1 MDNTQ
6 LSVHVQK
13 KSASGPNIRK
23 KLPVTGL
30 EGGRFCRY
38 KNIGEKIDMDNKDM
52 NNEDMDK
59 DEKIVNRTTEMA
71 ALKESMLKNSKSEHG
86 KVLML
91 YSDAG
96 IGKARLIEEYIKKMY
111 PKAAKLNIKIPASTQ
126 GIMADFSFF
135 NAFFEQIEKNI
146 YENRY
151 SLNIHFKIE
160 IPYFPFILE
169 MHKLG
174 DTPQNIIKKT
184 KKCERIFK
192 NYEHEIVIAI
202 ENSQIMDITSLNIFT
217 EFLKKYKNIIMFMQ
231 YTTDAGHNKQ
241 AMQNVFD
248 YIKDYSV
255 TSVPVLLHQL
265 TPDHAIMVIS
275 NKLDKDIDSTL
286 IKEKY
291 LEVHGNMDELL
302 LYSANELD
310 PKTALDAQIEQS
322 LSKDAKYILYLI
334 LFYRGTIYK
343 DELYRLLLM
352 TLEETWDKDRM
363 EKILIELQEK
373 FLITIDNTKISIN
386 NSVIAELEDSL
397 SSPTAYVAYSIV
409 KEKSFEDL
417 ERQSY
422 ELDSLYRLIYLFSLF
437 NSKDIISL
445 LPYIKERLI
454 QENSIYKVIEQI
466 KKIISSGKIS
476 DVWIQKLQ
484 IGLVDILYSI
494 GDVESAREE
503 LNLIFNPE
511 NLQHHMYR
519 LAFKSALSE
528 KDFKEYYEMLRKQYE
543 DHPRIVLF
551 CDYMLLYHKMKYSS
565 STEALSYAKKLLN
578 AEENSHYLEYYFVL
592 KNFSTYENNL
602 SAIHCLTQCIDAFK
616 KYNRHD
622 LAVRTEVTL
631 AMRYAN
637 IGSLDESYQILNLAH
652 SENVYECRECYFLNN
667 FAVIEI
673 LKGNFVPEVEKNLKN
688 ALLFKPSKYEEG
700 IILCNLLIYYCKTS
714 NITKATRTATYLEGF
729 EYQQYRFEQYQHII
743 HWNLYYY
750 YSTINDTDKMN
761 QHAVQLKKLQNN
773 APTELQE
780 YISATLDKTIQ
791 LPTTHRRYFYSKLP
805 YRPDYIGYWQ
815 LEVPDFS

>member
-1 MDNTQ
+1 MAN
-6 LSVHVQK
+6 
-13 KSASGPNIRK
+13 SADIK
-23 KLPVTGL
+23 IL
-30 EGGRFCRY
+30 E
-38 KNIGEKIDMDNKDM
+38 KETDMDNKDM
-52 NNEDMDK
+52 NNNDIDK
-59 DEKIVNRTTEMA
+59 NDEIVNRTAEMS
-71 ALKESMLKNSKSEHG
+71 ALKESILKNSKSEHG

-96 IGKARLIEEYIKKMY
+96 IGKARLIEEYLKKMY
-111 PKAAKLNIKIPASTQ
+111 PITAKLNIKIPASTK
-126 GIMADFSFF
+126 GIMSDFSFF
-135 NAFFEQIEKNI
+135 NAFYEQMAKYI
-146 YENRY
+146 YENHY

-160 IPYFPFILE
+160 IPYFPFIIE
-169 MHKLG
+169 MHNLC

-184 KKCERIFK
+184 KKCEKFFK
-192 NYEHEIVIAI
+192 NYEHEVVIAI
-202 ENSQIMDITSLNIFT
+202 ENSQIMDIPSLNIFT
-217 EFLKKYKNIIMFMQ
+217 KFLKKYKNIIMFLQ
-231 YTTDAGHNKQ
+231 YTTDAEHNKQ
-241 AMQNVFD
+241 TMQNIFD

-255 TSVPVLLHQL
+255 TNVPILLRQL

-291 LEVHGNMDELL
+291 SEVHGNMDELL

-310 PKTALDAQIEQS
+310 PKATLDSQIEQS
-322 LSKDAKYILYLI
+322 LSKDSKYILYLT

-352 TLEETWDKDRM
+352 TLEQTWDKDRM

-386 NSVIAELEDSL
+386 NSVIAELEDHL
-397 SSPTAYVAYSIV
+397 SSPTAYVAYKIV
-409 KEKSFEDL
+409 KEKSFNDL
-417 ERQSY
+417 ERPSY
-422 ELDSLYRLIYLFSLF
+422 ELDSLYRLLYLFSLF
-437 NSKDIISL
+437 NSQDIISL

-476 DVWIQKLQ
+476 NVWIQKLQ
-484 IGLVDILYSI
+484 IGLIDILYSI
-494 GDVESAREE
+494 GDVESACEE
-503 LNLIFNPE
+503 LNLIFDSE

-519 LAFKSALSE
+519 LAFKSALNE
-528 KDFKEYYEMLRKQYE
+528 KDFKDYYEMLRKQYE

-551 CDYMLLYHKMKYSS
+551 CDYMLLYYKMKYSAS
-565 STEALSYAKKLLN
+565 SDARCYAKKLLN
-578 AEENSHYLEYYFVL
+578 TEENSQYLEYYFVL

-602 SAIHCLTQCIDAFK
+602 SAIRYLTQCINAFK

-637 IGSLDESYQILNLAH
+637 IGSLDEAYQILSQAH
-652 SENVYECRECYFLNN
+652 SKNVYECKECYFLNN

-673 LKGNFVPEVEKNLKN
+673 LKGNFIPEVEKNLKN
-688 ALLFKPSKYEEG
+688 ALLFNPSKYEEG

-714 NITKATRTATYLEGF
+714 NITKAARTAAYLERV

-761 QHAVQLKKLQNN
+761 QHAVQIKKLQNN
-773 APTELQE
+773 APKELQE
-780 YISATLDKTIQ
+780 YISSTMDKTIH
-791 LPTTHRRYFYSKLP
+791 LSTTHRRYFYSKLP

>member
-1 MDNTQ
+1 
-6 LSVHVQK
+6 
-13 KSASGPNIRK
+13 
-23 KLPVTGL
+23 
-30 EGGRFCRY
+30 
-38 KNIGEKIDMDNKDM
+38 M

-111 PKAAKLNIKIPASTQ
+111 PKAAKLNIKIPASTKE
-126 GIMADFSFF
+126 IMSDFSFF
-135 NAFFEQIEKNI
+135 NAFFEEMEKNI

-192 NYEHEIVIAI
+192 NYEHEVVIAI
-202 ENSQIMDITSLNIFT
+202 ENSQIMDIPSLNIFT

-241 AMQNVFD
+241 TMQNVFD

-275 NKLDKDIDSTL
+275 NKLDKDIDLTL

-310 PKTALDAQIEQS
+310 PKIALDAQIEQS

-397 SSPTAYVAYSIV
+397 
-409 KEKSFEDL
+409 
-417 ERQSY
+417 
-422 ELDSLYRLIYLFSLF
+422 FS
-437 NSKDIISL
+437 
-445 LPYIKERLI
+445 
-454 QENSIYKVIEQI
+454 NSICCLFDCQR
-466 KKIISSGKIS
+466 KK
-476 DVWIQKLQ
+476 
-484 IGLVDILYSI
+484 
-494 GDVESAREE
+494 
-503 LNLIFNPE
+503 F
-511 NLQHHMYR
+511 
-519 LAFKSALSE
+519 
-528 KDFKEYYEMLRKQYE
+528 
-543 DHPRIVLF
+543 
-551 CDYMLLYHKMKYSS
+551 
-565 STEALSYAKKLLN
+565 
-578 AEENSHYLEYYFVL
+578 
-592 KNFSTYENNL
+592 
-602 SAIHCLTQCIDAFK
+602 
-616 KYNRHD
+616 
-622 LAVRTEVTL
+622 
-631 AMRYAN
+631 
-637 IGSLDESYQILNLAH
+637 
-652 SENVYECRECYFLNN
+652 
-667 FAVIEI
+667 
-673 LKGNFVPEVEKNLKN
+673 
-688 ALLFKPSKYEEG
+688 
-700 IILCNLLIYYCKTS
+700 
-714 NITKATRTATYLEGF
+714 
-729 EYQQYRFEQYQHII
+729 
-743 HWNLYYY
+743 
-750 YSTINDTDKMN
+750 
-761 QHAVQLKKLQNN
+761 
-773 APTELQE
+773 
-780 YISATLDKTIQ
+780 
-791 LPTTHRRYFYSKLP
+791 
-805 YRPDYIGYWQ
+805 
-815 LEVPDFS
+815 